1 MGDMNTT
8 SIIDLQTYA
17 HGQVIE
23 LPAFAEGQPFIA
35 RLKRP
40 SMMALVK
47 TGRIPNSLLK
57 AANQLFT
64 SDTEEL
70 FDSDNSQALSQMFDL
85 MDILCDAAFVEPTFT
100 QIKEAGVELT
110 DDQYMFIF
118 NYCQNGVKAL
128 ESFRQ
133 QWGSAQSDW
142 SCCGL
147 QSQTLSD
154 NGYRGFLYCVL
165 FG

>member
-1 MGDMNTT
+1 MGEMKLT
-8 SIIDLQTYA
+8 SITDLEAYA
-17 HGQVIE
+17 KGQVIE
-23 LPAFAEGQPFIA
+23 LPAFAEGQPFVA

-40 SMMALVK
+40 SLMALVK
-47 TGRIPNSLLK
+47 SGRIPNTLLK

-85 MDILCDAAFVEPTFT
+85 MDILCDASFVEPTYT
-100 QIKEAGVELT
+100 QIKEAEINLT

-133 QWGSAQSDW
+133 
-142 SCCGL
+142 
-147 QSQTLSD
+147 
-154 NGYRGFLYCVL
+154 
-165 FG
+165 

>member
-1 MGDMNTT
+1 MGEMQITNIT
-8 SIIDLQTYA
+8 DLQAYA
-17 HGQVIE
+17 KGQVIE
-23 LPAFAEGQPFIA
+23 LPAFAEGQPFVA

-40 SMMALVK
+40 SLMALVK
-47 TGRIPNSLLK
+47 SGRIPNTLLK

-70 FDSDNSQALSQMFDL
+70 FDSDNSEALSQMFDL
-85 MDILCDAAFVEPTFT
+85 MDILCDASFVEPTYT
-100 QIKEAGVELT
+100 QIKEAGINLT

-133 QWGSAQSDW
+133 
-142 SCCGL
+142 
-147 QSQTLSD
+147 
-154 NGYRGFLYCVL
+154 
-165 FG
+165 

>member
-1 MGDMNTT
+1 MGEMKITNIT
-8 SIIDLQTYA
+8 DLQNYA
-17 HGQVIE
+17 KGQVIE
-23 LPAFAEGQPFIA
+23 LPAFAEGQPFVA

-40 SMMALVK
+40 SLMALVK
-47 TGRIPNSLLK
+47 SGRIPNTLLK

-70 FDSDNSQALSQMFDL
+70 FDSDNSEALSQMFDL
-85 MDILCDAAFVEPTFT
+85 MDILCDASFVEPTYT
-100 QIKEAGVELT
+100 QIKDAEINLT

-133 QWGSAQSDW
+133 
-142 SCCGL
+142 
-147 QSQTLSD
+147 
-154 NGYRGFLYCVL
+154 
-165 FG
+165 